1 MGEMVMNCYKDT
13 CFLGDWKFNEEQGT
27 LSIKKI
33 GED

>member
-1 MGEMVMNCYKDT
+1 MNCYKDT
-13 CFLGDWKFNEEQGT
+13 CFLGDWNFNEGQGT